1 MKSKKMVVWMA
12 VAIAVIAAGLAVLTV
27 GIVYK
32 LDEQG
37 KLTSVDTS
45 YRLEIKAEDFAYEIS
60 TDLKDNGIIR
70 FSRSWRSYMEK
81 NYPDFVYINGEYE
94 MHGGMTYDE
103 IAEKLQNPDV
113 SHKTVKVTVPE
124 GSDVFQIAEILE
136 ENNICKAK
144 DFYAAVSDTDYDYDW
159 LKDFPDPDTVG
170 FILEGF
176 LFPATY
182 DFGENSDARDIVD
195 TMLLAFD
202 DRLSDSI
209 MQQVRDSGYSLFEIV
224 TLASIIQEEALSED
238 SKANISSVLHNRL
251 DRGIKLQCDVT
262 YYYGAKL
269 LDYGFSRDLYDT
281 YYTYRCEGLPAG
293 PISSPGLDMI
303 EAALNPADTDY
314 LYFFS
319 DLNGVFHFAATGEEF
334 EAQKQQYPWQ

>member
-1 MKSKKMVVWMA
+1 MIVWMA
-12 VAIAVIAAGLAVLTV
+12 VAIAVIAAGLAMLTV
-27 GIVYK
+27 GVVYK

-37 KLTSVDTS
+37 KLTQKETT
-45 YRLEIKAEDFAYEIS
+45 YRLNIEAEDFAYEIS
-60 TDLKDNGIIR
+60 GDLKDNGIIR
-70 FSRSWRSYMEK
+70 FARSWREYMEK

-94 MHGGMTYDE
+94 MTGGMSYAQ

-124 GSDVFQIAEILE
+124 GSDVFQIAQILE
-136 ENNICKAK
+136 ENNICKAD

-195 TMLLAFD
+195 TMLSAFD

-209 MQQVRDSGYSLFEIV
+209 KQQVQNSGYSLFEVV
-224 TLASIIQEEALSED
+224 TLASVIQEEALSED

-251 DRGIKLQCDVT
+251 EQGIKLQCDVT

-293 PISSPGLDMI
+293 PITNPGLDMI

-319 DLNGVFHFAATGEEF
+319 DLNGEFHFAATGAEF
-334 EAQKQQYPWQ
+334 EAQKEQYPWK

>member
-1 MKSKKMVVWMA
+1 MKSRKMIVWMA
-12 VAIAVIAAGLAVLTV
+12 VAIAVIAAGLAMLTV
-27 GIVYK
+27 GVVYK

-37 KLTSVDTS
+37 KLTQKETT
-45 YRLEIKAEDFAYEIS
+45 YRLNIEAEDFAYEIS
-60 TDLKDNGIIR
+60 SDLKDNGIIR
-70 FSRSWRSYMEK
+70 FARSWREYMEK

-94 MHGGMTYDE
+94 MTGGMSYAQ

-124 GSDVFQIAEILE
+124 GSDVFQIAQILE
-136 ENNICKAK
+136 ENNICKAD
-144 DFYAAVSDTDYDYDW
+144 DFYAAVSDADYDYDW

-195 TMLLAFD
+195 TMLSAFD

-209 MQQVRDSGYSLFEIV
+209 KQQVQNSGYSLFEVV
-224 TLASIIQEEALSED
+224 TLASVIQEEALSED

-251 DRGIKLQCDVT
+251 EQGIKLQCDVT

-269 LDYGFSRDLYDT
+269 LDHGFSRDLYDT

-293 PISSPGLDMI
+293 PITNPGLDMI

-319 DLNGVFHFAATGEEF
+319 DLNGEFHFAATGAEF
-334 EAQKQQYPWQ
+334 EAQKEQYPWK

>member
-1 MKSKKMVVWMA
+1 MKSRKMVVWMA
-12 VAIAVIAAGLAVLTV
+12 VAIAVIAAGLAMLTA

-37 KLTSVDTS
+37 KLTEDTTT
-45 YRLEIKAEDFAYEIS
+45 YRLEIQSEDFAYEIS
-60 TDLKDNGIIR
+60 NDLKDNGIIR
-70 FSRSWRSYMEK
+70 FARSWRSFMEK

-94 MHGGMTYDE
+94 MTGGMTYEE

-136 ENNICKAK
+136 KNNICTAD
-144 DFYAAVSDTDYDYDW
+144 DFYKAVSDKDYDYDW
-159 LKDFPDPDTVG
+159 IDELPDPDTVG
-170 FILEGF
+170 FVLEGF

-182 DFGENSDARDIVD
+182 DFGENSDARDVVN
-195 TMLLAFD
+195 TMLAAFD

-209 MQQVRDSGYSLFEIV
+209 LQQVDDSGYSLFEIV

-251 DRGIKLQCDVT
+251 EQGIKLQCDVT

-269 LDYGFSRDLYDT
+269 LDYGFSRSLYDT

-303 EAALNPADTDY
+303 EAALNPTDTDY

-319 DLNGVFHFAATGEEF
+319 DLNGDFHFAATGEEF
-334 EAQKQQYPWQ
+334 EAQKAQYPWQ